1 MFKKLTIIF
10 LFITFKVSA
19 QNNDLGLV
27 FFKNNKENKSF
38 FKENLG
44 KKTIVFFSF
53 DEKKNQIKTINNTHQ
68 NLTGLGF
75 DVINYINIV
84 DFYIS
89 QEVQRQLVEYFNLR
103 GVEILVFYQKER
115 EKEIKIRFCNYNNK
129 ITLVDETKGGY
140 SFFGENVFYEIKKDL
155 LSTNTK
161 QTTFLFSP
169 DPEIIYNINVKK
181 RTRIK
186 NLPKFKKQELGI
198 VLENVTEETKK
209 QILSL
214 FNTNTIEVEEKVD
227 YRFYFSNGINYVI
240 KFLTGTTEALKN
252 IYNLKELKGVGYK
265 KQTILVLENTI
276 SQNRYY
282 HFNETPTINKINLT
296 KTFLKHTQ

>member
-27 FFKNNKENKSF
+27 FFKNNKENKNF

-53 DEKKNQIKTINNTHQ
+53 DEKNNQIKTINNTHQ
-68 NLTGLGF
+68 KLTGLGF

-140 SFFGENVFYEIKKDL
+140 SFFGENIFYEIKKDL

-252 IYNLKELKGVGYK
+252 IYNLKELKGVSYK

-282 HFNETPTINKINLT
+282 HFNETPTINKIDLT

>member
-68 NLTGLGF
+68 KLTSLGF

-198 VLENVTEETKK
+198 VLENVTEEIKK

-282 HFNETPTINKINLT
+282 HFNETPTINKIDLT

>member
-19 QNNDLGLV
+19 QNNDLGLF
-27 FFKNNKENKSF
+27 FFKNNKENKNF

-53 DEKKNQIKTINNTHQ
+53 DEKNNQIKTINNTHQ
-68 NLTGLGF
+68 KLTGLGF

-252 IYNLKELKGVGYK
+252 IYKLKELKGVGYK

-282 HFNETPTINKINLT
+282 HFNETPTINKIDLT

>member
-68 NLTGLGF
+68 KLTGLGF

>member
-68 NLTGLGF
+68 KLTGLGF

-155 LSTNTK
+155 LSTNIK

-169 DPEIIYNINVKK
+169 NPEIIYNINVKK

-282 HFNETPTINKINLT
+282 HFNETPTINKIDLT

>member
-10 LFITFKVSA
+10 LFITFKMSA

-44 KKTIVFFSF
+44 KKTMFLWSGGS
-53 DEKKNQIKTINNTHQ
+53 KNQIETINNTHQ
-68 NLTGLGF
+68 KLTSLGF

-169 DPEIIYNINVKK
+169 DPELIYNINVKK

>member
-19 QNNDLGLV
+19 QNNDLGLF

-252 IYNLKELKGVGYK
+252 IYKLKELKGVGYK

-282 HFNETPTINKINLT
+282 HFNETPTINKIDLT

>member
-214 FNTNTIEVEEKVD
+214 FNTNTTEVEEKVD

-276 SQNRYY
+276 NQNRYY
-282 HFNETPTINKINLT
+282 HFNETPTINKIDLT

>member
-1 MFKKLTIIF
+1 MFKKATIIF
-10 LFITFKVSA
+10 LFVTLKVSA

-53 DEKKNQIKTINNTHQ
+53 DEKNNQTKIINNTHT
-68 NLTGLGF
+68 NLTELGF
-75 DVINYINIV
+75 DVINYINLV

-103 GVEILVFYQKER
+103 EVEVLVFYQK
-115 EKEIKIRFCNYNNK
+115 EKEIKIRFCYYNNK
-129 ITLVDETKGGY
+129 ITLVDDIKGGY
-140 SFFGENVFYEIKKDL
+140 SFFGEDIFYEIKKHL
-155 LSTNTK
+155 LSTNIK
-161 QTTFLFSP
+161 QRTFLFSP
-169 DPEIIYNINVKK
+169 GPEIIYDIDIKK

-186 NLPKFKKQELGI
+186 NLPKFKKQELGM
-198 VLENVTEETKK
+198 VFENATEETKK

-214 FNTNTIEVEEKVD
+214 FNTNIIEVEEKED
-227 YRFYFSNGINYVI
+227 YRFYFSNGINYII
-240 KFLTGTTEALKN
+240 KFLTGTTKALKN
-252 IYNLKELKGVGYK
+252 IYNLKELKGEDYK

-282 HFNETPTINKINLT
+282 HFNKIPTTNKVDLI
-296 KTFLKHTQ
+296 KTFVKKTQ

>member
-68 NLTGLGF
+68 KLTGLGF

-129 ITLVDETKGGY
+129 ITLVDKTKGGY

-282 HFNETPTINKINLT
+282 HFNETPTINKIDLT

>member
-44 KKTIVFFSF
+44 KKIIVFFSF

-68 NLTGLGF
+68 KLTGLGF

-282 HFNETPTINKINLT
+282 HFNETPTINKIDLT

>member
-1 MFKKLTIIF
+1 MFKNLTIIF
-10 LFITFKVSA
+10 LFIFFKAGA
-19 QNNDLGLV
+19 QNSDFGLV

-53 DEKKNQIKTINNTHQ
+53 DEKKNQTKTIKNTHT
-68 NLTGLGF
+68 NLTNLGF

-103 GVEILVFYQKER
+103 GVEVLVFYQKE
-115 EKEIKIRFCNYNNK
+115 KEINIRFCNYNHK
-129 ITLVDETKGGY
+129 TTLIDDSKGGY
-140 SFFGENVFYEIKKDL
+140 SFFGENIFYEIKKNL
-155 LSTNTK
+155 LLTNTK

-169 DPEIIYNINVKK
+169 SPEIIYNINVKK

-186 NLPKFKKQELGI
+186 NPPKFKKQELGI
-198 VLENVTEETKK
+198 VFENETEETKK

-214 FNTNTIEVEEKVD
+214 FNTNTIEVEDKED
-227 YRFYFSNGINYVI
+227 RRFYFSNGINYII
-240 KFLTGTTEALKN
+240 KFLTGTTRALKN
-252 IYNLKELKGVGYK
+252 IYNLKELKGEGYK

-282 HFNETPTINKINLT
+282 HFNETPTINKIDLT

>member
-44 KKTIVFFSF
+44 KKIIVFFSF

-68 NLTGLGF
+68 KLTGLGF

-276 SQNRYY
+276 NQNRYY
-282 HFNETPTINKINLT
+282 HFNETPTINKIDLT

>member
-129 ITLVDETKGGY
+129 ITLVDKTKGGY

-282 HFNETPTINKINLT
+282 HFNETPTINKIDLT

>member
-1 MFKKLTIIF
+1 MFKNLIIIF
-10 LFITFKVSA
+10 LFITFKMGA
-19 QNNDLGLV
+19 QNNDLGFV
-27 FFKNNKENKSF
+27 FFKNNKENKNF

-53 DEKKNQIKTINNTHQ
+53 DEKNNQTKIINKTHK
-68 NLTGLGF
+68 NLTDLGF
-75 DVINYINIV
+75 DVINYVNIV

-89 QEVQRQLVEYFNLR
+89 QEVQRKLVEYFNLR
-103 GVEILVFYQKER
+103 GVEVLVFYQKE
-115 EKEIKIRFCNYNNK
+115 KDIKIRFCNYNHK
-129 ITLVDETKGGY
+129 TTLVDDTKGGY
-140 SFFGENVFYEIKKDL
+140 SFFGENIFYEIKKDL

-169 DPEIIYNINVKK
+169 SPEIIHDINVKK
-181 RTRIK
+181 RTIIK
-186 NLPKFKKQELGI
+186 NPPKFKKQEVGI
-198 VLENVTEETKK
+198 VFENETEKTKK

-214 FNTNTIEVEEKVD
+214 FNTNIIEVEEKED
-227 YRFYFSNGINYVI
+227 YRFYFSNGINYII

-252 IYNLKELKGVGYK
+252 IYNLKELKGEGYK

-282 HFNETPTINKINLT
+282 HFNETPTINKIDLT
-296 KTFLKHTQ
+296 KSFLKKTQ

>member
-10 LFITFKVSA
+10 LFITFKVSS

-68 NLTGLGF
+68 KLTGLGF

-282 HFNETPTINKINLT
+282 HFNETPTINKIYLT

>member
-1 MFKKLTIIF
+1 
-10 LFITFKVSA
+10 VSA

-44 KKTIVFFSF
+44 KKIIVFFSF
-53 DEKKNQIKTINNTHQ
+53 DEKKNQIKTINNTHK

-103 GVEILVFYQKER
+103 GVEVLVFYQKER

-276 SQNRYY
+276 NQNRYY
-282 HFNETPTINKINLT
+282 HFNETPTINKIDLT

>member
-19 QNNDLGLV
+19 QNNDLSLV
-27 FFKNNKENKSF
+27 FFKNNKENKNF

-53 DEKKNQIKTINNTHQ
+53 DEKNNQIKTINNTHQ
-68 NLTGLGF
+68 KLTGLGF

-129 ITLVDETKGGY
+129 ITLVDKTKGGY

-240 KFLTGTTEALKN
+240 KFLTGTTEALKY

-276 SQNRYY
+276 NQNRYY
-282 HFNETPTINKINLT
+282 HFNETPTINKIDLT

>member
-53 DEKKNQIKTINNTHQ
+53 DEIKNQIKTINNTHQ
-68 NLTGLGF
+68 KLTSLGF

-214 FNTNTIEVEEKVD
+214 FNTNTIEVEEKLD

-252 IYNLKELKGVGYK
+252 IYKLKELKGVGYK

-282 HFNETPTINKINLT
+282 HFNETPTINKIDLT

>member
-44 KKTIVFFSF
+44 KKIIVFFSF

-68 NLTGLGF
+68 KLTGLGF

-103 GVEILVFYQKER
+103 GVEVLVFYQKER

-214 FNTNTIEVEEKVD
+214 FSTNTIEVEEKVD

-252 IYNLKELKGVGYK
+252 IYKLKELKGVGYK

-282 HFNETPTINKINLT
+282 HFNETPTINKIDLT

>member
-68 NLTGLGF
+68 KLTSLGF

-282 HFNETPTINKINLT
+282 HFNETPTINKINLI

>member
-68 NLTGLGF
+68 KLTGLGF

-155 LSTNTK
+155 LSTNIK

-169 DPEIIYNINVKK
+169 NPEIIYNINVKK

-214 FNTNTIEVEEKVD
+214 FNKNTIEIEEKVD
-227 YRFYFSNGINYVI
+227 YRE
-240 KFLTGTTEALKN
+240 EA
-252 IYNLKELKGVGYK
+252 ED
-265 KQTILVLENTI
+265 
-276 SQNRYY
+276 
-282 HFNETPTINKINLT
+282 
-296 KTFLKHTQ
+296 

>member
-53 DEKKNQIKTINNTHQ
+53 DEKNNQIKTINNTHQ
-68 NLTGLGF
+68 KLTGLGF

-282 HFNETPTINKINLT
+282 HFNETPTINKINLA
-296 KTFLKHTQ
+296 KSFLKKTQ

>member
-1 MFKKLTIIF
+1 MFKNLIIFF
-10 LFITFKVSA
+10 LFITFKTSA
-19 QNNDLGLV
+19 QNSDLSFV
-27 FFKNNKENKSF
+27 FFKNNKENKKF

-68 NLTGLGF
+68 KLTSLGF

-282 HFNETPTINKINLT
+282 HFNETPTINKIDLT

>member
-19 QNNDLGLV
+19 QNNDLGFV

-53 DEKKNQIKTINNTHQ
+53 DEKKNQIKTINNTHK

-140 SFFGENVFYEIKKDL
+140 SFFGENIFYEIKKDL

-169 DPEIIYNINVKK
+169 DPETIYDINVKK

-214 FNTNTIEVEEKVD
+214 FNTNTIEVEEKED

-252 IYNLKELKGVGYK
+252 IYNLKDLKGVGYK

>member
-44 KKTIVFFSF
+44 KKTIVLFSF
-53 DEKKNQIKTINNTHQ
+53 DEKNNQIKTINNTHQ
-68 NLTGLGF
+68 KLTGLGF

-198 VLENVTEETKK
+198 VFENTTEETKK

-214 FNTNTIEVEEKVD
+214 FNTNTTEVEEKED
-227 YRFYFSNGINYVI
+227 YRFYFSNGINYII

-252 IYNLKELKGVGYK
+252 IYNLKELKGEGYK

-282 HFNETPTINKINLT
+282 HFNETPTINKIDLT
-296 KTFLKHTQ
+296 KTFVKHIQ

>member
-44 KKTIVFFSF
+44 KKIIVFFSF

-68 NLTGLGF
+68 KLTGLGF

-103 GVEILVFYQKER
+103 GVEVLVFYQKER

-276 SQNRYY
+276 NQNRYY
-282 HFNETPTINKINLT
+282 HFNETPTINKIDLT

>member
-282 HFNETPTINKINLT
+282 HFNETPTINKIDLT

>member
-53 DEKKNQIKTINNTHQ
+53 DEKKNQIKTINNTHK

-140 SFFGENVFYEIKKDL
+140 SFFGENIFYEIKKDL

-169 DPEIIYNINVKK
+169 DPETIYDINVKK

-214 FNTNTIEVEEKVD
+214 FNTNTIEVEEKED

-252 IYNLKELKGVGYK
+252 IYNLKDLKGVGYK

>member
-1 MFKKLTIIF
+1 MFKNLIIIF
-10 LFITFKVSA
+10 LFSTFKMGA
-19 QNNDLGLV
+19 QNSDLGFV
-27 FFKNNKENKSF
+27 FFKNNKENKKF

-53 DEKKNQIKTINNTHQ
+53 DEKNNQTKIINKTHK
-68 NLTGLGF
+68 NLTDLGF
-75 DVINYINIV
+75 DVINYVNIV

-103 GVEILVFYQKER
+103 GVEVLVFYQKE
-115 EKEIKIRFCNYNNK
+115 KDIKIRFCNYNHK
-129 ITLVDETKGGY
+129 TTLVDDTKGGY
-140 SFFGENVFYEIKKDL
+140 SFFGENVFYEIKKHL

-169 DPEIIYNINVKK
+169 SPEIIYDINVKK
-181 RTRIK
+181 RTIIK
-186 NLPKFKKQELGI
+186 NPPKFKKQELGI
-198 VLENVTEETKK
+198 VFKKETEKTKK

-214 FNTNTIEVEEKVD
+214 FNTNIIEVEEKED
-227 YRFYFSNGINYVI
+227 YRFYFSNGINYII
-240 KFLTGTTEALKN
+240 KFLTGTTKALKN
-252 IYNLKELKGVGYK
+252 IYNIKELKGEGYK

-282 HFNETPTINKINLT
+282 HFNETPTINKIDLT
-296 KTFLKHTQ
+296 KSFLKKTQ

>member
-1 MFKKLTIIF
+1 MFKSLIIIF
-10 LFITFKVSA
+10 LFITFKLGA
-19 QNNDLGLV
+19 QNSDLALG

-53 DEKKNQIKTINNTHQ
+53 DEKNNQKKTIHNTHK
-68 NLTGLGF
+68 NLIDLGF
-75 DVINYINIV
+75 DVINYMNIV

-89 QEVQRQLVEYFNLR
+89 QEVQKQLVEYFNSR
-103 GVEILVFYQKER
+103 GVEVLVFYQKEK
-115 EKEIKIRFCNYNNK
+115 EKEIKIRFCNYNHK
-129 ITLVDETKGGY
+129 ITLVDDKKGGY
-140 SFFGENVFYEIKKDL
+140 SFVGDNVFYEIKKHL

-169 DPEIIYNINVKK
+169 SPEIIYNINVKK

-186 NLPKFKKQELGI
+186 NPPKFKKQELGI
-198 VLENVTEETKK
+198 VFENETEEIKK

-214 FNTNTIEVEEKVD
+214 FNTNTIEVEEKED
-227 YRFYFSNGINYVI
+227 YRFYFSNGINYII

-252 IYNLKELKGVGYK
+252 IYNLKELKGEGYK

-282 HFNETPTINKINLT
+282 HFNETPTINKIDLT
-296 KTFLKHTQ
+296 KTFVKHTQ